1 MSFLGIIALVFGVA
15 GVLLTIR
22 QSIWCWPIA
31 LISVCASSFEF
42 YEQRLFGD
50 MALQGFYF
58 VSGIYGW
65 WFWKENQKRS
75 FTIGKVKTNE
85 WIWLLVFTLVQVG
98 VYYFLL
104 VYFKGDQVFLDSLLT
119 AGSITAT
126 YMMTRK
132 WIQNWIVWVIIDGA
146 YVFLYLIKDMW
157 MFALLYF
164 CFTLMAA
171 YGYITWKRSIK

>member
-1 MSFLGIIALVFGVA
+1 MSVLGIIALVFGVA
-15 GVLLTIR
+15 GVLLTIL

-31 LISVCASSFEF
+31 LVSVCASAFEF

-58 VSGIYGW
+58 VSGLYGW
-65 WFWKENQKRS
+65 WFWKENQKKSFKIGYVRS
-75 FTIGKVKTNE
+75 NDWV
-85 WIWLLVFTLVQVG
+85 WLFLFTLIQVV

-104 VYFKGDQVFLDSLLT
+104 NYFKGDQVFLDSLLT

-132 WIQNWIVWVIIDGA
+132 WLQNWIVWVIIDGA

-157 MFALLYF
+157 VFALLYL

-171 YGYITWKRSIK
+171 YGYVSWKRSEK